1 MSLVMGGKI
10 KGKVILCPKICVVS
24 PFFEISSVRY
34 NKAMK
39 GFPNITFEVI
49 YIYIYNSQNLNWLT
63 FAKLFAHSFPYVAVM
78 AIRSLHS

>member
-10 KGKVILCPKICVVS
+10 KGKVIFCPKICVVS
-24 PFFEISSVRY
+24 PFSEISFIGY

-49 YIYIYNSQNLNWLT
+49 SLT
-63 FAKLFAHSFPYVAVM
+63 KIKVVLIQTPY
-78 AIRSLHS
+78 LQT

>member
-10 KGKVILCPKICVVS
+10 KGKVIFYPKTCVGS
-24 PFFEISSVRY
+24 PFSKISFIGY

-49 YIYIYNSQNLNWLT
+49 SLT
-63 FAKLFAHSFPYVAVM
+63 KIKVVLIQIP
-78 AIRSLHS
+78 SLQT